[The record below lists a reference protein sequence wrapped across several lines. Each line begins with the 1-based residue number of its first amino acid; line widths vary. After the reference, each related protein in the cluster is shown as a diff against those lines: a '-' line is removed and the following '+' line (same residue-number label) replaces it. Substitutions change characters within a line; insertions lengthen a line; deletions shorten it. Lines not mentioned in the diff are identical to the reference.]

1 MEYTITVRRG
11 VMKGFNNM
19 EVTSLKK
26 EERTIAVNAIFVD
39 AEGRILLGK
48 RAKHKSGGGQ
58 WGLPGGTQTKGEKY
72 QETLIREMEE
82 ELGVK
87 VLECSYNNF
96 FQCIVSENVHFDHH
110 AFVVTKWSGDIVNNE
125 PNKCDELR
133 WFSIEELPWDNF
145 FVSARNV
152 VNYLKNEV
160 YCIDTDF
167 DYRDPDSTIITK
179 PNM

>member
-1 MEYTITVRRG
+1 MA
-11 VMKGFNNM
+11 KGFNNM

-39 AEGRILLGK
+39 DNGRILLGK

-58 WGLPGGTQTKGEKY
+58 WGLPGGTQEKGEKY

-87 VLECSYNNF
+87 VLEYSYNNF

-110 AFVVTKWSGDIVNNE
+110 AFVVTKWSGEIVNNE

-133 WFSIEELPWDNF
+133 WFAMEELPWENF

-152 VNYLKNEV
+152 VNYLQDVV
-160 YCIDTDF
+160 YSEDTDF
-167 DYRDPDSTIITK
+167 DYRDPESTIIK
-179 PNM
+179 EPKR